1 MPLPLRLSKPGPI
14 LEYIE
19 WLSGADEPT
28 AIETARAIKAM
39 LKTPEG
45 AILLDLLQKS
55 LEMRVLPMG
64 SVHSALAERN
74 AQCFILSDLRRL
86 LTDETDQIL
95 AKRTA
100 LASAGRTIG
109 RHG

>member
-1 MPLPLRLSKPGPI
+1 MPLLLRLSNAGPI
-14 LEYIE
+14 LEYLN
-19 WLSGADEPT
+19 WLLDHDEP
-28 AIETARAIKAM
+28 ASIETARAIKTM

-64 SVHSALAERN
+64 SDHSALAERN

-100 LASAGRTIG
+100 LAGKRTI
-109 RHG
+109 RRRA